1 MKLFVFLLS
10 CLLVV
15 SLLPVAAFADGSA
28 QDDVS
33 HFIPDEGSDISQTQV
48 VIYTISLIVI
58 ISVFGVLFAKSVI
71 KNNSKNRLGRR

>member
-1 MKLFVFLLS
+1 MKLVLILLC

-33 HFIPDEGSDISQTQV
+33 HFVPDEGSDISQTQ
-48 VIYTISLIVI
+48 IALYTIFLIVI